1 MFLLELT
8 GFVPSGLL
16 FPSLGIVIDMVLL
29 TAITVGVIGLL
40 TGVIIMIFMIFQII
54 ILSVFTKVR
63 LQNVADFAD
72 NLLIGS
78 ALSVCGEN

>member
-1 MFLLELT
+1 
-8 GFVPSGLL
+8 
-16 FPSLGIVIDMVLL
+16 MVLL

-40 TGVIIMIFMIFQII
+40 TGVIIIFMIFQII
-54 ILSVFTKVR
+54 ILSVFTKGR

-72 NLLIGS
+72 NLLIGT

>member
-1 MFLLELT
+1 M
-8 GFVPSGLL
+8 
-16 FPSLGIVIDMVLL
+16 FPSLGNVSDMVLL

-40 TGVIIMIFMIFQII
+40 TGVIILFMIFQII
-54 ILSVFTKVR
+54 ILSVFTKGR

-72 NLLIGS
+72 NLLIGT

>member
-40 TGVIIMIFMIFQII
+40 TGVIIIFMIFQII

-72 NLLIGS
+72 NLLIGT

>member
-40 TGVIIMIFMIFQII
+40 TGVIIMMFMIIRII
-54 ILSVFTKVR
+54 ISGIFTQVW
-63 LQNVADFAD
+63 LQDVADFAD
-72 NLLIGS
+72 NLLVGS

>member
-40 TGVIIMIFMIFQII
+40 TGVIIIFMIFQII
-54 ILSVFTKVR
+54 ILSVFTKGR

-72 NLLIGS
+72 NLLIGT